1 MTTERPLGS
10 SYVLQDVIGRG
21 AMGQV
26 WRGRDAEGHQ
36 LAFKLLRPELT
47 QDPKVV
53 QRFVQERSILTSIR
67 HPNVVSVRDL
77 VVEGETLAIVMDLV
91 EGGDLRE
98 MLSGPR
104 TLPPARVAELGAGI
118 AAGLAAVHAAGV
130 IHRDVKPENVLID
143 ASSGPGRPRL
153 TDFGIAKYVAQDGAR
168 RAGTM
173 LVGTPQYIAPELIDG
188 KEPTS
193 ATDLYALGIMLY
205 ELACGVTPFAGGS
218 TMAVLRNHAERLP
231 GRPPGVPDSLWD
243 LISWLLG
250 KHAASR
256 PQSASQVAT
265 LLDALVPELAGL
277 PAAEA
282 LHEPPEPEPSVHTQ
296 LTEMA
301 MRPVTTA
308 PVAVDAGRPDPARA
322 DPTPRMAARR
332 RRVVLIGALSG
343 ALILLGGGFAAALLM
358 RGPAQTHG
366 LKAQATGPRIA
377 SPSTSPRTTASTST
391 PSPSASPATTSAGI
405 SNANTSA
412 PVRNLPATGATVTV
426 SESAGVPTWTG
437 PNDDTSRDGS
447 AVFHQVGSLAPGS
460 IVAIICTVYG
470 RPSTVYAGSQSRLWD
485 YTSAGYVPD
494 SALHAG
500 GSSPASPTCAG
511 TLAQTHAGSEPP
523 SQESGPYPL
532 YNNGNQVDIFD
543 SPSTSA
549 NLQGQLQDGTYVHL
563 VCSSPGSPVLGPTD
577 MYGTPV
583 GSSTNWNRIDAPVI
597 GWVSDAFVDSA
608 SATSVAPRC

>member
-1 MTTERPLGS
+1 MTTEHPLGS

-26 WRGRDAEGHQ
+26 WRGRDADGHP
-36 LAFKLLRPELT
+36 LAFKVLRPELT
-47 QDPKVV
+47 EDPKVV

-77 VVEGETLAIVMDLV
+77 VVEGDTLAIVMDLV
-91 EGGDLRE
+91 AGGDLRE
-98 MLSGPR
+98 MLSSPR

-130 IHRDVKPENVLID
+130 IHRDVKPENVLVD
-143 ASSGPGRPRL
+143 ASSSPGRPRL

-282 LHEPPEPEPSVHTQ
+282 LHEPPEPPEPSVHTQ

-308 PVAVDAGRPDPARA
+308 PVAVDAGGLDPDRA
-322 DPTPRMAARR
+322 APTPRKNAAGPRPLM
-332 RRVVLIGALSG
+332 LIGVLT
-343 ALILLGGGFAAALLM
+343 AALLLTGGGLVGAKLM
-358 RGPAQTHG
+358 NGSSPTQPRPKTPAIQTP
-366 LKAQATGPRIA
+366 AIQTP
-377 SPSTSPRTTASTST
+377 TRTPASTSAR
-391 PSPSASPATTSAGI
+391 STSALQTPA
-405 SNANTSA
+405 STSA
-412 PVRNLPATGATVTV
+412 PGTSGFETSASTGTEPQPATGIPNATPWMNVI
-426 SESAGVPTWTG
+426 
-437 PNDDTSRDGS
+437 D
-447 AVFHQVGSLAPGS
+447 APGS
-460 IVAIICTVYG
+460 ARGPVPAAITDAPGNGCT
-470 RPSTVYAGSQSRLWD
+470 PSTGSVAGYRKVTCHTRHPSSGLHGEGVLGVGSQWILCQQDLRQTNPVFQTGQTNSWWFWTLSDNGVWD
-485 YTSAGYVPD
+485 WFPET
-494 SALHAG
+494 ALEEGASDNPVNG
-500 GSSPASPTCAG
+500 IPLCSPP
-511 TLAQTHAGSEPP
+511 
-523 SQESGPYPL
+523 
-532 YNNGNQVDIFD
+532 
-543 SPSTSA
+543 
-549 NLQGQLQDGTYVHL
+549 
-563 VCSSPGSPVLGPTD
+563 
-577 MYGTPV
+577 
-583 GSSTNWNRIDAPVI
+583 
-597 GWVSDAFVDSA
+597 
-608 SATSVAPRC
+608 